1 MQQDVQSLFRH
12 IQEMQRER
20 RSIRKEYQDVLG
32 QETEYQAIIEE
43 IKRLR
48 ERKQQIET
56 KARESMGRRFQEF
69 EDLGEEIS
77 SEQEM
82 MSDVAM
88 TTLMDGKSIE
98 VVDEFDN
105 KYDPI
110 FSVKFKKAQ

>member
-1 MQQDVQSLFRH
+1 MQDLQGLFRH

-20 RSIRKEYQDVLG
+20 RSIRKEYQDVLA
-32 QETEYQAIIEE
+32 QEAEYQKIIEDM
-43 IKRLR
+43 KQLR
-48 ERKQQIET
+48 ERKQQIEI
-56 KARESMGRRFQEF
+56 KARESMGKRFQDF

-82 MSDVAM
+82 LSDVAM
-88 TTLMDGKSIE
+88 TTLMDGKTVE
-98 VVDEFDN
+98 VVDEFEN